1 MVLASRQNQQASG
14 LCSPGKN
21 APPHPRMRAGI
32 ALGSN
37 LGDRLLSLTTARDH
51 IVSLSDTT
59 TPLLSSDVYESD
71 PIECEASAEKFL
83 NAVIEIGYD
92 GSSRELL
99 SALQEIETKLGRA
112 PDHQPN
118 RSRAID
124 LDLLYHGSRTFDE
137 PALQLPHP
145 RLHLRGFVLQPLA
158 EIRPNL
164 VLPGQTKTVRQ
175 LAAELSPSPA
185 VVRSARQW

>member
-1 MVLASRQNQQASG
+1 
-14 LCSPGKN
+14 
-21 APPHPRMRAGI
+21 MRAGI

-37 LGDRLLSLTTARDH
+37 LGDRLLSLTTARQR
-51 IVSLSDTT
+51 IFLLAGVTS
-59 TPLLSSDVYESD
+59 PFLSSAVYETD
-71 PIECEASAEKFL
+71 AIGCEVNAATFL
-83 NAVIEIGYD
+83 NAVVEIGYD

-112 PDHQPN
+112 RDHQPN
-118 RSRAID
+118 RSRTID